1 MMNGQ
6 ELIRSFDSWI
16 ATDMS
21 ADRGRGYKRSGER
34 EFEDDLQGSKLMF
47 FF

>member
-16 ATDMS
+16 AT
-21 ADRGRGYKRSGER
+21 DRGRGYKRSGER